1 MAYPPTLSPAA
12 SASIRNSHSPV
23 IARRSPTSPL
33 RRVSASRGSN
43 DPDIQTPSSQWQGRY
58 GHSMGFGSSNERGGF
73 EEEVMDDSSP
83 VDTPESHAAADNRRK
98 PALKLEDVGS
108 NKKPKCTF
116 ASGLQWPRTI
126 QKKADIPV
134 DDLPTPG
141 TCPGDGRC
149 NGAGGKA
156 GCEGCPTLNNNLA
169 NVSHQLAP
177 AEGVEKPSRG
187 GHLAQWG
194 AAMGHTGIGMQ
205 GRTTSQHSDGR
216 NPPTPQGISDE
227 ESRGRSPV
235 SEEGAG
241 GSGLAATP
249 VGMSCRNCGTST
261 TPLWRRDEEG
271 RPQCNACGE
280 SSCLKSRPRK
290 RLTFRSIPQATWCP
304 KTSGNE
310 ENSHQEEEAS
320 SSCRHYQP
328 QQPWRAVPI
337 RAELS
342 RQK

>member
-1 MAYPPTLSPAA
+1 
-12 SASIRNSHSPV
+12 
-23 IARRSPTSPL
+23 
-33 RRVSASRGSN
+33 
-43 DPDIQTPSSQWQGRY
+43 
-58 GHSMGFGSSNERGGF
+58 
-73 EEEVMDDSSP
+73 
-83 VDTPESHAAADNRRK
+83 
-98 PALKLEDVGS
+98 
-108 NKKPKCTF
+108 
-116 ASGLQWPRTI
+116 
-126 QKKADIPV
+126 V

-169 NVSHQLAP
+169 NVTHQLAP

-187 GHLAQWG
+187 THLAQWG
-194 AAMGHTGIGMQ
+194 AAIGHSGMQ
-205 GRTTSQHSDGR
+205 GRTM
-216 NPPTPQGISDE
+216 SDE

-280 SSCLKSRPRK
+280 FNGPGRVLIY
-290 RLTFRSIPQATWCP
+290 RSIP
-304 KTSGNE
+304 
-310 ENSHQEEEAS
+310 
-320 SSCRHYQP
+320 
-328 QQPWRAVPI
+328 
-337 RAELS
+337 
-342 RQK
+342 

>member
-1 MAYPPTLSPAA
+1 
-12 SASIRNSHSPV
+12 
-23 IARRSPTSPL
+23 
-33 RRVSASRGSN
+33 
-43 DPDIQTPSSQWQGRY
+43 
-58 GHSMGFGSSNERGGF
+58 
-73 EEEVMDDSSP
+73 
-83 VDTPESHAAADNRRK
+83 
-98 PALKLEDVGS
+98 
-108 NKKPKCTF
+108 
-116 ASGLQWPRTI
+116 
-126 QKKADIPV
+126 V

-169 NVSHQLAP
+169 NVTHQLAP

-187 GHLAQWG
+187 THLAQWG
-194 AAMGHTGIGMQ
+194 AAIGHSGMQ
-205 GRTTSQHSDGR
+205 GRTMSQQSDGR

-280 SSCLKSRPRK
+280 SNGPGYMLIY
-290 RLTFRSIPQATWCP
+290 RSIP
-304 KTSGNE
+304 
-310 ENSHQEEEAS
+310 
-320 SSCRHYQP
+320 
-328 QQPWRAVPI
+328 
-337 RAELS
+337 
-342 RQK
+342 